1 MTNTR
6 TRFDRARN
14 GTCVPF
20 SWSCRRIATWIVNKV
35 TSPSTNVFAL
45 LSKKSYPRSTRLPTW
60 RWREWRRRI
69 LGCLWN
75 RYKVEKASTQALR
88 KDSRYFWH
96 HFSWRVSNKVQ
107 VWHNRA
113 TSLSSRIQKLV
124 FFLKSYHTSCHRLI
138 TTAAGSS

>member
-6 TRFDRARN
+6 TLLTVREMVLVSRSPDRAGGN
-14 GTCVPF
+14 CKVK
-20 SWSCRRIATWIVNKV
+20 VNKV

-113 TSLSSRIQKLV
+113 SSLSSRIQNLV

-138 TTAAGSS
+138 TIAAGSS